1 MEPKDLRTLRRPL
14 NVVAMRAPLSSDCL
28 GGTYPKTRQ
37 SAVGYRG
44 ICLFSSFTRAQRCH
58 GAYPEPGTGIGA
70 TNVKSPMANSHEV
83 YGTSA
88 HLRHQNRH
96 ISANWR
102 LDLSNRP
109 GESSRR
115 DEVAKWHI
123 ARHLAN
129 FKARVEIT

>member
-44 ICLFSSFTRAQRCH
+44 ICPFIIYSGPAMPLRLSGTRNRHRHDKRQKPH
-58 GAYPEPGTGIGA
+58 G
-70 TNVKSPMANSHEV
+70 KSHEV
-83 YGTSA
+83 YGTLA
-88 HLRHQNRH
+88 CLRHQNCH

-102 LDLSNRP
+102 RNPFNRL

-115 DEVAKWHI
+115 DEVTGW
-123 ARHLAN
+123 
-129 FKARVEIT
+129 